1 VFSFKIDNLQGIIF
15 TRISGTPTTITM
27 IDHMQNVMNDPDFD
41 TKYNSII
48 VLDENTRI
56 KAAPKDK
63 IETLRCVL
71 DGYARQR
78 EGCKWAVVAPDR
90 KQEMF
95 LKLNLELIN
104 PAVFN
109 LRIFQNEDDALSW
122 IKLQ

>member
-1 VFSFKIDNLQGIIF
+1 VFSFKIDKLQGIIF

-41 TKYNSII
+41 PKYNSII

-56 KAAPKDK
+56 KVVPKDK
-63 IETLRCVL
+63 IETLRRVL
-71 DGYARQR
+71 DGYALQR
-78 EGCKWAVVAPDR
+78 KGCKWAVVAPDR

-109 LRIFQNEDDALSW
+109 IRIFQNEDDALSW
-122 IKLQ
+122 IK